1 MSEWGVVGV
10 IIALAGL
17 GATIG
22 GPIIQLVK
30 SITKLT
36 AVVDHLDK
44 ELKEQKEQS
53 AKSHTKLWA
62 HNVEQDNKI
71 EDHEKRIYFLEH
83 AKED

>member
-1 MSEWGVVGV
+1 MTEWEVVGV
-10 IIALAGL
+10 ILGLVGL

-22 GPIIQLVK
+22 GPLIQLVK

-36 AVVDHLDK
+36 AVVEHLDK
-44 ELKEQKEQS
+44 ELKEQKEQNVQ
-53 AKSHTKLWA
+53 SHAKLWA

-83 AKED
+83 AKEV